1 MSILSQYEL
10 QRVRYWQG
18 QALRSRDFNDQLAI
32 EAQRRWW
39 HNRALHN
46 AYGVGFGLMTS
57 VERDEHGAVT
67 KIRVD
72 CGLAYDC
79 FGRELMLQRPGE
91 MLVPK
96 VPPQEGNAA
105 TLLIRHKDT
114 AHFPKRNEMAAGCLT
129 ADLSPWREQ
138 PELMWKPSHTVEAQ
152 DGVPLA
158 RVGYETAEHLENL
171 PQGTV
176 FPDHLKNKIRYESR
190 KKALIFK
197 GTMSVQEKN
206 ELLTLIPDRLFQ
218 NAIRKIYLN
227 SQKVPFEDPEFAPAL
242 SRPLARP
249 RIASGAT
256 IPGNTP
262 WKLWTIQG
270 TKAESILGFEVEIDT
285 AAAGFTQVPCYFAW
299 LQGPLWTQLR
309 GVFFPAFFAHIDA
322 TSINNFTFRLWM
334 PALNIRSPRA
344 EKTNLNFDTEFLT
357 FAQRQKLF
365 VCWLGI
371 QSDLIQ
377 DEKVCK

>member
-1 MSILSQYEL
+1 MSSLCQLEL

-46 AYGVGFGLMTS
+46 AFGVSFGLQTSSVLNEQKVMT
-57 VERDEHGAVT
+57 AV
-67 KIRVD
+67 RVT
-72 CGLAYDC
+72 CGVAYDC
-79 FGRELMLQRPGE
+79 FGRELILRSTRE
-91 MLVPK
+91 VP
-96 VPPQEGNAA
+96 VPAMPPNVNAM
-105 TLLIRHKDT
+105 TLLIRYKD
-114 AHFPKRNEMAAGCLT
+114 AAQFPQTREIAGACIGPNF
-129 ADLSPWREQ
+129 SPFQEQ
-138 PELMWKPSHTVEAQ
+138 SELVWKPSHTVEIQ

-158 RVGYETAEHLENL
+158 RVNNNPPSL
-171 PQGTV
+171 
-176 FPDHLKNKIRYESR
+176 DS
-190 KKALIFK
+190 
-197 GTMSVQEKN
+197 
-206 ELLTLIPDRLFQ
+206 
-218 NAIRKIYLN
+218 
-227 SQKVPFEDPEFAPAL
+227 EFAPAL

-270 TKAESILGFEVEIDT
+270 TKAESIKLGFEVEIDT
-285 AAAGFTQVPCYFAW
+285 SAAGFTQVPCYFAW
-299 LQGPLWTQLR
+299 LQGPLWNQIR
-309 GVFFPAFFAHIDA
+309 GEFFPAPFAHIDA
-322 TSINNFTFRLWM
+322 ASIKGFTFRLWM
-334 PALNIRSPRA
+334 PHLDIPSLITRR
-344 EKTNLNFDTEFLT
+344 KTTNENFATEFLT